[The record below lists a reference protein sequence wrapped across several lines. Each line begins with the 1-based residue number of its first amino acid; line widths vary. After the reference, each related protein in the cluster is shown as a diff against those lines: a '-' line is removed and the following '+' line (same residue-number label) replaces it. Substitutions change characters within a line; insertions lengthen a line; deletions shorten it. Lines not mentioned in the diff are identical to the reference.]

1 MEYLVGT
8 GLALIVGAF
17 ATVAGFDRERSFY
30 PTVLIVVASY
40 YDLFAIMG
48 GREGAL
54 GPEIAASA
62 VFIVLSAIG
71 FRTSLW
77 VVVAALAGHGLFDF
91 VHGHIIDN
99 PGVPAWWPMFCLSYD
114 VSAAAYLAWRL
125 VTRRTAAVDARSFG
139 ARIRPKV
146 DAELLAAERS
156 DANGNAAASFHYL
169 ERAHVLGQ
177 TSTVEHVRVHVHMLG
192 WGMRY
197 RRPREIFGQVQRII
211 GAAIATPL
219 RLIPHGNTGG
229 SNVHPF
235 RSMPVPPDLADV
247 IAAARLTAGSMVSVI
262 VVLAAFLGTGAC
274 STVAPPADVVP
285 VATVLTPAPG
295 VSEPRIAYRVLG
307 AGKPVIVM
315 ISGLGDGMA
324 TFNSVASDLAESA
337 TVIIYDRAGYG
348 ASEPVSGPKDAVA
361 AEAELSRLLSQSGV
375 TGPYVLVGHSLGG
388 LFAEYYAAR
397 HPDIIS
403 ALILEESRPA
413 PYADAC
419 EAAGLSMCTPTP
431 AMVVS
436 EPAGV
441 RAEVDGMAAAVAQVK
456 AAGPASGKPVLIL
469 SRSLAPNA
477 TPTDTLWATA
487 QQNLAARYAQSIHLA
502 APGGGHYV
510 HLAQR
515 AWFVS
520 TIQEFLRQSN

>member
-17 ATVAGFDRERSFY
+17 ATVAGYDRDRSFY

-40 YDLFAIMG
+40 YDLFAIIG
-48 GREGAL
+48 GRAGAL
-54 GPEIAASA
+54 GPEIAASMMFVA
-62 VFIVLSAIG
+62 LSAIG

-125 VTRRTAAVDARSFG
+125 ITRRTAAVDARSFG

-146 DAELLAAERS
+146 EAELLAAERS

-192 WGMRY
+192 WGVRY
-197 RRPREIFGQVQRII
+197 RRPREIVGQIQRIL

-274 STVAPPADVVP
+274 STVAPHTDIAP
-285 VATVLTPAPG
+285 VATVLTPEPG
-295 VSEPRIAYRVLG
+295 TSEPRIAYRVLG
-307 AGKPVIVM
+307 AGKPVFVM

-348 ASEPVSGPKDAVA
+348 ASEAVSGPKDAVA

-375 TGPYVLVGHSLGG
+375 TGPYVLIGHSLGG
-388 LFAEYYAAR
+388 LFTEYYAAK
-397 HPDIIS
+397 HPDRIS
-403 ALILEESRPA
+403 ALVLEESRPA

-419 EAAGLSMCTPTP
+419 EAAGLPMCVPTP

-436 EPAGV
+436 APAGV
-441 RAEVDGMAAAVAQVK
+441 RAEVDGMAASVAQVK
-456 AAGPASGKPVLIL
+456 AAGPVSGKPVLIL
-469 SRSLAPNA
+469 SRPMAAGA
-477 TPTDTLWATA
+477 TPTDALWAKA
-487 QQNLAARYAQSIHLA
+487 QKDLAAGYPGSQHLV
-502 APGGGHYV
+502 APGGTHNI
-510 HLAQR
+510 HLTQR

>member
-1 MEYLVGT
+1 MEYLIGT

-17 ATVAGFDRERSFY
+17 ATVAGFDRDRSFY
-30 PTVLIVVASY
+30 PTVLIVVALY

-48 GREGAL
+48 GVEGAL
-54 GPEIAASA
+54 VPEIAASMIF
-62 VFIVLSAIG
+62 VVLSAVG

-77 VVVAALAGHGLFDF
+77 IVVVALAGHGLFDF
-91 VHGHIIDN
+91 VHGHLIDN
-99 PGVPAWWPMFCLSYD
+99 LGVPAWWPMFCASYD
-114 VSAAAYLAWRL
+114 VSAAVYLAWRL

-139 ARIRPKV
+139 TRIRPNV
-146 DAELLAAERS
+146 DAELLAANRADS
-156 DANGNAAASFHYL
+156 NGDAVASFHHL

-177 TSTVEHVRVHVHMLG
+177 TSTVEHVRVHVRMLC
-192 WGMRY
+192 WGVRY
-197 RRPREIFGQVQRII
+197 RRPREILGQVQRII

-235 RSMPVPPDLADV
+235 RSMPVPPDLAEV
-247 IAAARLTAGSMVSVI
+247 IAVARLTSGSMVSVI
-262 VVLAAFLGTGAC
+262 VVLTAFLGAGAC
-274 STVAPPADVVP
+274 STVAPSADVAP
-285 VATVLTPAPG
+285 VATVLAPAPG

-307 AGKPVIVM
+307 TGKPVIVM

-348 ASEPVSGPKDAVA
+348 ASEAVSGPKDAVA

-388 LFAEYYAAR
+388 LFAEYYAAK
-397 HPDIIS
+397 HPDRIS
-403 ALILEESRPA
+403 ALVLEESRPA

-419 EAAGLSMCTPTP
+419 EAAGLPICTPTP

-436 EPAGV
+436 APAGV
-441 RAEVDGMAAAVAQVK
+441 RAEVDGMAAAVAQVE
-456 AAGPASGKPVLIL
+456 AAGAVRGKPVLIL
-469 SRSLAPNA
+469 SRWVPPSA
-477 TPTDTLWATA
+477 TPTDALWAAA
-487 QQNLAARYAQSIHLA
+487 QQDLAARYSESQHLVAPAGTHNIHLT
-502 APGGGHYV
+502 
-510 HLAQR
+510 QR
-515 AWFVS
+515 AWFVGA
-520 TIQEFLRQSN
+520 IQEFLSRER

>member
-17 ATVAGFDRERSFY
+17 ASIAGYDRDRSFY

-40 YDLFAIMG
+40 YDLFAIMS

-54 GPEIAASA
+54 GPEIAASTMFVA
-62 VFIVLSAIG
+62 LSAVG

-77 VVVAALAGHGLFDF
+77 VVVVALAGHSLFDF

-125 VTRRTAAVDARSFG
+125 VTRRTAVVDARSFG

-146 DAELLAAERS
+146 DAELLAAKRS
-156 DANGNAAASFHYL
+156 GSNGDAAGSFCHL

-177 TSTVEHVRVHVHMLG
+177 TSTVEHLRVHVRMLG
-192 WGMRY
+192 WGIRY
-197 RRPREIFGQVQRII
+197 QRPREIFGQVQRVI

-235 RSMPVPPDLADV
+235 RSMPVAPDLASV

-262 VVLAAFLGTGAC
+262 AALATFLGVGAC
-274 STVAPPADVVP
+274 STVAPPADVAHL
-285 VATVLTPAPG
+285 ATVLAPAPSA
-295 VSEPRIAYRVLG
+295 SEPRIAYRLLG
-307 AGKPVIVM
+307 TGRPVIVM

-324 TFNSVASDLAESA
+324 TFNGVASDLAESA
-337 TVIIYDRAGYG
+337 TVILYDRAGYG
-348 ASEPVSGPKDAVA
+348 ASDAVSGPKDAAA
-361 AEAELSRLLSQSGV
+361 AEAELSRLLSQSGI

-388 LFAEYYAAR
+388 LLAEYYAAK
-397 HPDIIS
+397 HPDRIS
-403 ALILEESRPA
+403 ALVLEESRPA

-419 EAAGLSMCTPTP
+419 EAAGLSLCTPTP

-436 EPAGV
+436 ASAGV

-456 AAGPASGKPVLIL
+456 AAGPVSGKPVLIL
-469 SRSLAPNA
+469 SRPMAAGA
-477 TPTDTLWATA
+477 TPTDALWAKA
-487 QQNLAARYAQSIHLA
+487 QKDLAIRYPGSQHLV
-502 APGGGHYV
+502 APGGTHNI
-510 HLAQR
+510 HLTQR

-520 TIQEFLRQSN
+520 AIQEFLKGLD